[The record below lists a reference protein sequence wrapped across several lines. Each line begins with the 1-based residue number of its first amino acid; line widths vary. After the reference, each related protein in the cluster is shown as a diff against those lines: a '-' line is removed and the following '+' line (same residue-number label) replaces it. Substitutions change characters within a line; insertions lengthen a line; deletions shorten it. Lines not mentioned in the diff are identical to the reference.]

1 MTNDDL
7 RQAAREFG
15 TPLYVYDIDRIR
27 FNIGELRDALG
38 QDISIHYAAKAL
50 DNQHILNEIRE
61 LGCGVD
67 AVSVEE
73 MQVAV
78 MVGFDPAD
86 INFTP
91 SGAHFDEYRWAVE
104 QGINIHVDNP
114 GMLRRLGEEFP
125 GLKISLRINPSVRTG
140 GHKQLEVGADD
151 SKFGL
156 FPEEYDLAHSIVEEF
171 GLNVTCVHVHA
182 GSDIQTEHDFRESWA
197 KTFKFAERYSETV
210 DTIDLGGGFGVQYF
224 PGDPM
229 LNLHKLGRML
239 DGLREDYQARTGKS
253 VNIMLEPGKSIVGN
267 SGFLLMEVTA
277 SKSLSSRNLLYVN
290 SGFNHMIRPMYYGA
304 KHRFENLARPVGDEL
319 EYKVVG
325 YLCETDTFSETAFLP
340 ETSVG
345 DVLCMHNAGAYA
357 MTMASNYNS
366 RVRPAEV
373 MFKSGKFS
381 EIRRRETLE
390 DILWTQTKLNRH

>member
-1 MTNDDL
+1 MTNDEL
-7 RQAAREFG
+7 RLAATEYG

-27 FNIGELRDALG
+27 NNIGELRDALG
-38 QDISIHYAAKAL
+38 DDINIHYAAKAL
-50 DNQHILNEIRE
+50 DNQHILREIKE

-67 AVSVEE
+67 AVSLEE

-78 MVGFDPAD
+78 NVGFAPSD

-104 QGINIHVDNP
+104 HNINIHVDNP
-114 GMLRRLGEEFP
+114 GMLGKLGATYP
-125 GLKISLRINPSVRTG
+125 GLKISLRINPNVRAG

-156 FPEEYDLAHSIVEEF
+156 FPEEYDLAHSIVSEF
-171 GLNVTCVHVHA
+171 GLIVNCVHVHA

-197 KTFKFAERYSETV
+197 RTFAFAERYSDTV
-210 DTIDLGGGFGVQYF
+210 ETIDLGGGFGVQYF

-239 DGLREDYQARTGKS
+239 ASLKEDYVAKTG
-253 VNIMLEPGKSIVGN
+253 VDVELMLEPGKAIVGN
-267 SGFLLMEVTA
+267 SGVLLMEVTA
-277 SKSLSSRNLLYVN
+277 AKMLRTRNMLYVN

-304 KHRFENLARPVGDEL
+304 RHRFENLSRKVSDER

-325 YLCETDTFSETAFLP
+325 YLCETDTFSEIAFLP
-340 ETSVG
+340 PTEVG
-345 DVLCMHNAGAYA
+345 DILCMHNAGAYA

-373 MFKSGKFS
+373 MLKSG
-381 EIRRRETLE
+381 ELTLIRRRETLD
-390 DILWTQTKLNRH
+390 DILRPQRKL